1 MKSIGLG
8 AGRVMGKVRH
18 RVCGLQEL
26 IFDGWPDSGPVI
38 RTMERIKAEG
48 YMPKLS
54 NSGRGWLDLSGL
66 ERGFVRKLC
75 FSC

>member
-1 MKSIGLG
+1 MKNIGLG

-26 IFDGWPDSGPVI
+26 MFDGLPDSGLVF

-54 NSGRGWLDLSGL
+54 IVAGDGLTSVGWRGVL
-66 ERGFVRKLC
+66 
-75 FSC
+75 